1 MKPTEASCG
10 LRERRVII
18 TIISGY
24 DALYQN
30 RVSYNYQI
38 GVSCVRVRPGESEW
52 VKICQNRVSYI
63 SVGYVISQ

>member
-1 MKPTEASCG
+1 M
-10 LRERRVII
+10 II